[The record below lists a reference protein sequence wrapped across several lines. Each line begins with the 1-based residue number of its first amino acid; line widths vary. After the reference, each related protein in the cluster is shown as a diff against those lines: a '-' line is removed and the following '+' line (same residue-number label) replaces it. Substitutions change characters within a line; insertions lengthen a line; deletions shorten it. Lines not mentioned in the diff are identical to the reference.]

1 VLAVVGI
8 SAERSDVIGTT
19 KNLRQYNAHESEQ
32 MRAVHGLPLASFTR
46 RAVAF
51 VVDFLLAW
59 VLFLAL
65 LIPGGRLA
73 HHLGFLTGDIN
84 LKFDFGHWYSL
95 VLLVAYFALSTY
107 WGNGRTPGKWL
118 FGIRVVSL
126 VHERMTLW
134 QSFERALGYG
144 ASVLEFG
151 FGFIQY
157 FIHPNR
163 RTVHDRI
170 AETIVV
176 QERKLRSRIS

>member
-1 VLAVVGI
+1 MKTI
-8 SAERSDVIGTT
+8 PT
-19 KNLRQYNAHESEQ
+19 YNAHETERMQ
-32 MRAVHGLPLASFTR
+32 ALHGTPLASFTA
-46 RAVAF
+46 RAAAF
-51 VVDFLLAW
+51 VIDFLLAFS
-59 VLFLAL
+59 LFLAI

-73 HHLGFLTGDIN
+73 NKMGYETGDIN

-95 VLLVAYFALSTY
+95 LFLVAYFALFTY
-107 WGNGRTPGKWL
+107 WGNGRTLGKRL

-134 QSFERALGYG
+134 HSFERALGYG

-151 FGFIQY
+151 FGFFQY
-157 FIHPNR
+157 FIHPNK

-176 QERKLRSRIS
+176 QDRNRKP